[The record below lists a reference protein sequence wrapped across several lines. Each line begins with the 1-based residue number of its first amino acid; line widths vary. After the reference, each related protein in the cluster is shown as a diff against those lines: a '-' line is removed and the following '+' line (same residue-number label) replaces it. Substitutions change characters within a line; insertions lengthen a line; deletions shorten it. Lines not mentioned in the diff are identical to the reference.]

1 MSSEVLQQAY
11 RLIREG
17 NKQDA
22 ARLLVPIVRA
32 DPLNADAWWLLANA
46 VENTQQQ
53 TRALRRVLSLRPN
66 DPRATEML
74 ERLQAN
80 AAISANA
87 GAPADDFPLGDVQER
102 KSRPVS
108 LLLVL
113 IGVITIIGCAACIG
127 VAALSQSAI
136 QGVYG
141 RVILTV
147 TAVANFNQPFSN
159 VPTQVAPTAIPTLP
173 PDLVKRGS
181 ISAGQ
186 TVSNTVATFTDDGW
200 TFTATANEHI
210 TIELDA
216 VDPKLD
222 PQLYLYGP
230 NGVLVAQNDDIDG
243 ANNRNSRLN
252 LTLTTAGI
260 YTIRVGKF
268 ADGGQYRLS
277 LQPAI

>member
-1 MSSEVLQQAY
+1 MSSEALQQAY

-53 TRALRRVLSLRPN
+53 ARALRRVLSLRPN

-74 ERLQAN
+74 ARLQAN
-80 AAISANA
+80 AALSASA
-87 GAPADDFPLGDVQER
+87 GAPVDNLPLGDVQER
-102 KSRPVS
+102 KSRPIS

-127 VAALSQSAI
+127 VAALSQTAL

-147 TAVANFNQPFSN
+147 TAVANFNQPFSTA
-159 VPTQVAPTAIPTLP
+159 PTQIPPTAIPTLP
-173 PDLVKRGS
+173 PDLIMRGS
-181 ISAGQ
+181 INDGQ

-200 TFTATANEHI
+200 TFSATTGERVS
-210 TIELDA
+210 IELDA

-230 NGVLVAQNDDIDG
+230 NGVLVAENDDIDG
-243 ANNRNSRLN
+243 ANNRNSRLD
-252 LTLTTAGI
+252 LTLTNAGT

-277 LQPAI
+277 LQPSI